1 MNKYNEYFGFK
12 NEPFMNN
19 LPAKKLLKLP
29 GMVGVKERMDY
40 IISLGGI
47 MVVTGEVGSGKS
59 SSLRWSTSHFHASE
73 VLILNII
80 ASSGSIIEFY
90 KQLCWSLDIDVNTS
104 SRTKLLKIF
113 KEAIRDIVL
122 SKKQK
127 ILLIIDEANLLR
139 PDIFA
144 EIHTLTQFENDSKN
158 MITIVFAGQ
167 VNLLDKFTYRASAP
181 LASRVLGKIH
191 LSSIERDQ
199 MEEYVLHHLKSAGIK
214 KMLFSESSI
223 TAIQQGSGGILRKAN
238 FLAKGSLVAC
248 SIDGEDFVSAEHVR
262 IASTELI

>member
-12 NEPFMNN
+12 SEPFMNN
-19 LPAKKLLKLP
+19 LPAKNLLKLP
-29 GMVGVKERMDY
+29 DMVGVKERMDY
-40 IISLGGI
+40 AVNLGGI

-59 SSLRWSTSHFHASE
+59 SSLRWSTSHFHKSE
-73 VLILNII
+73 ILILNVTG
-80 ASSGSIIEFY
+80 SSGSMIEFY
-90 KQLCWSLDIDVNTS
+90 KQLCWALDIDINTS

-113 KEAIRDIVL
+113 KETIQDIVL

-139 PDIFA
+139 PEIFA

-158 MITIVFAGQ
+158 LITIVFAGQ
-167 VNLLDKFTYRASAP
+167 ANLLDKFTYRTSAP
-181 LASRVLGKIH
+181 LASRVIGKIH

-199 MEEYVLHHLKSAGIK
+199 MEEYLLHHLKSAGVK
-214 KMLFSESSI
+214 RMLFSESAI
-223 TAIQQGSGGILRKAN
+223 TAIQQGSGGILRRAN
-238 FLAKGSLVAC
+238 FLAKGSLIAC
-248 SIDGEDFVSAEHVR
+248 SIDAEDVVSAEHVR

>member
-1 MNKYNEYFGFK
+1 MNKYNQYFGFK
-12 NEPFMNN
+12 SEPFMNN
-19 LPAKKLLKLP
+19 LPAKDLLKLP
-29 GMVGVKERMDY
+29 DMVGVKERMSY
-40 IISLGGI
+40 VLNLGGV

-59 SSLRWSTSHFHASE
+59 SSLRWSISHLHPSE
-73 VLILNII
+73 VLVLNII
-80 ASSGSIIEFY
+80 GSSGSIIEFY
-90 KQLCWSLDIDVNTS
+90 KQLCWSIDIDINTS

-113 KEAIRDIVL
+113 KENIKEIVQ

-144 EIHTLTQFENDSKN
+144 EIHTITQFENDSKN

-167 VNLLDKFTYRASAP
+167 SNLLDKFTYRASAP
-181 LASRVLGKIH
+181 LASRVMGKVH

-199 MEEYVLHHLKSAGIK
+199 MEEYLLHHLKSAGVK
-214 KMLFSESSI
+214 KMLFSESAI

-238 FLAKGSLVAC
+238 YLAKGSLVAC
-248 SIDGEDFVSAEHVR
+248 SIDNEDVVSAEHVR